1 MTELLVFLLVAAA
14 YALGK
19 ARDERDRLLRALQ
32 ERRDA
37 ARVGRAHWQPLEHLL
52 EAEQAVWRQTAA
64 LHRAARRAMHE
75 VVAEVRRQPP
85 PVAARP
91 APPVRA
97 AHQPAPTTPP
107 AGLSAEDVHRLLR
120 GTRQ

>member
-1 MTELLVFLLVAAA
+1 MTGLLVLLLVAAA

-32 ERRDA
+32 DRRDA
-37 ARVGRAHWQPLEHLL
+37 SRVGRAQWQPLEHLL

-75 VVAEVRRQPP
+75 VVTEVRHQPP
-85 PVAARP
+85 TVAAQP

-97 AHQPAPTTPP
+97 ARQSASTTP
-107 AGLSAEDVHRLLR
+107 ASGLSAEDVYRLLR